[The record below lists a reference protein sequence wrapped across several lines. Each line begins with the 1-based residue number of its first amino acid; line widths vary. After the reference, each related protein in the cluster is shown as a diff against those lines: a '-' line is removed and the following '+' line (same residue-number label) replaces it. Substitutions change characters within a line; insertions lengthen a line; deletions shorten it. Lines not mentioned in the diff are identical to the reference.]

1 METFIGSKMFLT
13 FFNVKYDSAYLT
25 TEIWDWFDILS
36 VLEKKSINAGRR
48 LLKYFFIKMCFSVSK
63 MMTFWFLFHVLIVVH
78 FAKSFFFWPSIWH
91 AMIWKDLKEKLRKI
105 LPCSKNR
112 PIELLS
118 QDGTFA
124 VHAHISLFDLTTFW
138 FALYNSLCFLIGQ
151 ACYCCHRYGS
161 ILEIL
166 QNHWVVKTRKTWRHQ
181 LSWYWKRKSKSDNP
195 PTAESCLLK

>member
-1 METFIGSKMFLT
+1 MTRH
-13 FFNVKYDSAYLT
+13 
-25 TEIWDWFDILS
+25 IWQ
-36 VLEKKSINAGRR
+36 RR
-48 LLKYFFIKMCFSVSK
+48 LIWHLVSFGKKINKCRKEITKIFLHQNVFFCFK
-63 MMTFWFLFHVLIVVH
+63 NDDVLVPFPIPCVNSGS
-78 FAKSFFFWPSIWH
+78 FCQIFFFWPSIWH
-91 AMIWKDLKEKLRKI
+91 AMIWKDLKEKLRKR
-105 LPCSKNR
+105 LLCSKNR

-138 FALYNSLCFLIGQ
+138 FALYDSLCFLIGQ